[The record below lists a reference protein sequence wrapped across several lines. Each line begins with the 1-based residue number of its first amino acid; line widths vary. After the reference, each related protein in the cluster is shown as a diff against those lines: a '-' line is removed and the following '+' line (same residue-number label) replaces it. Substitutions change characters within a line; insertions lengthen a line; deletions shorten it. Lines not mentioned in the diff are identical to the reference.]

1 MLLGIPY
8 QRRQVLMVIGD
19 VVMAL
24 VAWQAGH
31 ALRLGLDQGAAS
43 LGRILAEESGATT
56 FFVVTHL
63 VLLYVAD
70 AFDPGRDYRRG
81 REILRLLLA
90 VGAAFLAQAT
100 LFYLFPHW
108 WVGRGVAALSS
119 LCFAALLPAWR
130 VALTALRPLPT
141 RRHRCL
147 VVGAG
152 RSGHA
157 IAEVVR
163 THQEHGSVYDLIGF
177 VDDVVQHSTTGLLVL
192 GPAVDLVKLT
202 RKHRIDLVIVAIRG
216 GMHERLTQQLLECKS
231 RGLTIVDMPS
241 LYKRLTGKVPIDHVA
256 DTWLIFGPGFHADR
270 PLIAASQRLADLAL
284 ALVGLT
290 LSAPVI
296 LIAGIII
303 RLETP
308 GPAFFLQ
315 ERLGKGERP
324 FTIIKLRT
332 MGRDAEAKTGAVWS
346 QGAGDPRVTRVGRFL
361 RRTRIDELPQFWNVL
376 RGDMSMVGPRPERE
390 HFVRQLEEQIPF
402 YALRFA
408 VKPGVTGWAQVM
420 YRYGATTE
428 DAAEKLRY
436 ELFSIQEMSPLLY
449 VLIVLKTLQTVLVRP
464 GS

>member
-1 MLLGIPY
+1 MVLGIPL
-8 QRRQVLMVIGD
+8 QRRQVLMVLGD
-19 VVMAL
+19 VVMAMISL
-24 VAWQAGH
+24 QVGH
-31 ALRLGLDQGAAS
+31 ALRLGVDHGAAS
-43 LGRILAEESGATT
+43 LIRILTEETGATA
-56 FFVVTHL
+56 FFVLTHL

-70 AFDPGRDYRRG
+70 ALDPGRDYRRG

-100 LFYLFPHW
+100 LFYLFPNW
-108 WVGRGVAALSS
+108 WLGRGVAALSS
-119 LCFAALLPAWR
+119 LCFAMLLPAWR
-130 VALTALRPLPT
+130 VTLTILRPQPT
-141 RRHRCL
+141 LRYRCL

-152 RSGHA
+152 RAGHA

-163 THQEHGSVYDLIGF
+163 THQEHGSVYDLVGF
-177 VDDVVQHSTTGLLVL
+177 VDDNVRHSATGLLVL

-216 GMHERLTQQLLECKS
+216 GMAERLTQQLLECKS
-231 RGLTIVDMPS
+231 RGLRIVDMPT
-241 LYKRLTGKVPIDHVA
+241 LFKRLTGKVPIDHVA
-256 DTWLIFGPGFHADR
+256 DTWLIFGPGFNADR
-270 PLIAASQRLADLAL
+270 PLVAATQRLADMAL
-284 ALVGLT
+284 AGVGLLLT
-290 LSAPVI
+290 GPVI
-296 LIAGIII
+296 LLAGLVV

-308 GPAFFLQ
+308 GPAFFTQ
-315 ERLGKGERP
+315 ERLGKGEKP

-332 MGRDAEAKTGAVWS
+332 MGRDAEARTGAVWS
-346 QGAGDPRVTRVGRFL
+346 QGASDPRVTRVGRFL
-361 RRTRIDELPQFWNVL
+361 RRSRIDELPQFWNVM

-420 YRYGATTE
+420 YRYGASTE

-436 ELFSIQEMSPLLY
+436 ELFSIQEMSPMLY
-449 VLIVLKTLQTVLVRP
+449 VLIVLKTLQTVVVRP